1 MSFYP
6 NNDNDINDDDINDD
20 DDDDINDD
28 DNDDDD
34 NVVDDDDDGTIH
46 SGIRRSASA
55 TARPQRGRAGHAI
68 DKRVSGLTSLIARIP
83 SL

>member
-1 MSFYP
+1 MSYYP

-34 NVVDDDDDGTIH
+34 TIH

-83 SL
+83 SLL